1 MHETATIAADIEL
14 AEIDRIVEE
23 NGRGPEAVIPILQAI
38 QSKYRYLPTPAL
50 MRVCE
55 LTEITP
61 ASIEGVATFYS
72 QFRRDPVG
80 KHVVSLCD
88 GTACHVKGA
97 EDVHEAMNLELGM
110 EKGKDTDPD
119 GRYTI
124 RKVACLGCCSLA
136 PAMQIDGV
144 TYAHVSSETIPSV
157 LLDFEKRQAEESRQ
171 NGEKKREVK
180 ETGAEIRIGLDSCC
194 VASGTDRIELAI
206 QRALAEIESDVPIKH
221 VSCVHM
227 CHSVPVIEV
236 IEPNKKPTLYT
247 KVKEEDVSAIV
258 ARHFKPRNPF
268 RWVQSSLLR
277 WTEHLYGGVDDGE
290 ILERHEGEIREDVVS
305 TFLGGQYHIAT
316 EHRGDLNPGDLG
328 EYLRRG
334 GFMAV
339 EKCLFG
345 KANGR
350 ALMTFH
356 RGNGHGEPPSGT
368 PWTQQQIID
377 EITASGLR
385 GRGGA
390 GFPTGKKLQFVHD
403 APGDKKYII
412 CNGDEGDPGAFMDRM
427 ILESYSYRV
436 LEGMIIA
443 SLAVGADEGYLY
455 IRAEYPLATKRMRS
469 SILECEAAGLLG
481 DNILGSGKSLRL
493 HVKEGA
499 GAFVCGEETALIAS
513 LEGKRGMP
521 TIRPPYPAQC
531 GLHGCP
537 TLINNTETLSM
548 IPWIVRNGASKF
560 AALGTERSKGTK
572 VFSLAGKIRHGGL
585 IEVPMGITINEI
597 VNGIGGGIAN
607 GRKFKAILVGG
618 PSGGCIPASMGDTP
632 VDYEALSQAGAMMGS
647 GGMVVLDDS
656 DCIVEMC
663 RYFLSF
669 TQHESCGKC
678 SPCRI
683 GTMRLKEMLTRL
695 TMGKGQASDLDL
707 LEQLSRVVKDQ
718 SLCGLGKT
726 APNPVLT
733 ALKYFKEEFEAHVKG
748 YCPAGKC
755 KALIDYWVEDN
766 CIGCTKC
773 AQVCPVDCID
783 TAPFKMHFIQLDTC
797 TRCDACLV
805 ACPVDAIK
813 AGSRT
818 KEQREKALCPQ

>member
-1 MHETATIAADIEL
+1 MSESINVETEVDLSEIES
-14 AEIDRIVEE
+14 IVEA
-23 NGRGPEAVIPILQAI
+23 NGRAPEAVIPILQAI

-50 MRVCE
+50 ERVCE

-61 ASIEGVATFYS
+61 AAIEGVATFYS
-72 QFRRDPVG
+72 QFRRKPVG

-97 EDVHEAMNLELGM
+97 VDVHEAMEIELGM
-110 EKGKDTDPD
+110 ESGDDTDPER
-119 GRYTI
+119 RYTI

-144 TYAHVSSETIPSV
+144 TYAHAGADSV
-157 LLDFEKRQAEESRQ
+157 PGILLDFQKRQLETPEDRDETRRS
-171 NGEKKREVK
+171 VK
-180 ETGAEIRIGLDSCC
+180 ANGAEIRIGLDSCC
-194 VASGTDRIELAI
+194 VASGTDRIERALH
-206 QRALAEIESDVPIKH
+206 RALAELESEVPIKH

-227 CHSVPVIEV
+227 CHQVPVVEV
-236 IEPNKKPTLYT
+236 IEAGKPPTLYT
-247 KVKEEDVSAIV
+247 RVREEDVSEIV

-268 RWVQSSLLR
+268 RWVQSSMLR
-277 WTEHLYGGVDDGE
+277 WTERLYGGVDGE
-290 ILERHEGEIREDVVS
+290 EAPESHDEDVRDEQVS

-316 EHRGDLNPGDLG
+316 EHRGDLNPADLD

-345 KANGR
+345 KA
-350 ALMTFH
+350 
-356 RGNGHGEPPSGT
+356 RGHVLLARHKGVAPEPPVTGAG
-368 PWTQQQIID
+368 WTARQIID

-436 LEGMIIA
+436 IEGMILA
-443 SLAVGADEGYLY
+443 SLAVGSDVGYLY
-455 IRAEYPLATKRMRS
+455 IRAEYPLATKRMRK
-469 SILECEAAGLLG
+469 SIIECEEAGLLG
-481 DNILGSGKSLRL
+481 DNILGSGKAL
-493 HVKEGA
+493 HLKVKEGA

-531 GLHGCP
+531 GLYGCP
-537 TLINNTETLSM
+537 TLINNTETLAM
-548 IPWIVRNGASKF
+548 IPWIIRNGAAKF

-585 IEVPMGITINEI
+585 IEVPMGITINQI
-597 VNGIGGGIAN
+597 VEGIGGGIAN

-618 PSGGCIPASMGDTP
+618 PSGGCIPASLGETP
-632 VDYEALSQAGAMMGS
+632 VDYEALAEAGAMMGS

-695 TMGKGQASDLDL
+695 TLGQGQLSDLEL
-707 LEQLSRVVKDQ
+707 LDQLSRVVKNQ

-733 ALKYFKEEFEAHVKG
+733 ALKYFREEFEAHVKG
-748 YCPAGKC
+748 ICPAGKC
-755 KALIDYWVEDN
+755 KALIDYWIVDT

-783 TAPFKMHFIQLDTC
+783 SEAFTMHHIRLDTC

-805 ACPVDAIK
+805 ACPVNAIK

-818 KEQREKALCPQ
+818 REERELALCPR